1 MISSGSLDGTKYTFN
16 ASRCTFSAEAVWLSV
31 VAAAVSPAAAPAL
44 LLSVVSSVLLP
55 QPANV
60 PMHIAA
66 ASKVAVNL
74 FIIANFSSLQ

>member
-1 MISSGSLDGTKYTFN
+1 MHILSGCRLVS
-16 ASRCTFSAEAVWLSV
+16 SV

-74 FIIANFSSLQ
+74 FIIANFSSAVKQFFHALSPSSNFVGR